1 MTSFKDVYDDVI
13 SFTQKRNVPNVFL
26 ITMISPKSYALI
38 ITAMPKIMISEAK
51 NRNII
56 IYIIIII
63 FIIVAF

>member
-1 MTSFKDVYDDVI
+1 MTSFKDVYDDAI

-38 ITAMPKIMISEAK
+38 ITVMPKIMISEAK